1 MTLDHACLKSCQS
14 TWETAILLRCVKF
27 GSRTWCSIQDPPI
40 TNSRTWGNLGL
51 IYELKTVK
59 MSCLSIMDPS
69 LGRSL
74 PTPIH
79 FLYPSTTEAGNL
91 LGLLIGTVRWLLL
104 AKEMQMKTGCGDSER
119 TFTSLWRH
127 WAPEESSLLWAPFL
141 FPLSPCFHDKINIHI
156 KANLLSIVKWK
167 IRDWEPFHFE
177 TYC

>member
-14 TWETAILLRCVKF
+14 TWKTAILLRCVKF

-104 AKEMQMKTGCGDSER
+104 AKEMQMKTGVGLQRELSHPCGGTGLQKR
-119 TFTSLWRH
+119 AH
-127 WAPEESSLLWAPFL
+127 CCGLLFFFL
-141 FPLSPCFHDKINIHI
+141 CHLAFMI
-156 KANLLSIVKWK
+156 K
-167 IRDWEPFHFE
+167 
-177 TYC
+177 